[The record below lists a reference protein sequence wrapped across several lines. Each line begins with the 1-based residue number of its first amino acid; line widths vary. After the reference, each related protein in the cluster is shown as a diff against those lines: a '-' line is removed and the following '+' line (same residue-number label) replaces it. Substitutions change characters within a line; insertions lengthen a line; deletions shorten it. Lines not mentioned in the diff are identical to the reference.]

1 MAEAGFVGYISIAN
15 FVAMNTFNNPSPRFI
30 DLEMTAN
37 GPDRSLFVVANSTC
51 GRASIT
57 LWFIGLCKSK
67 PPIFL
72 YLPSSWITPCVGTA
86 GMVHD
91 AYIWGGPAY

>member
-37 GPDRSLFVVANSTC
+37 GPDRSLFVVANSTH

-67 PPIFL
+67 PSYTVFL
-72 YLPSSWITPCVGTA
+72 YSPLTEFCIQ
-86 GMVHD
+86 
-91 AYIWGGPAY
+91 

>member
-37 GPDRSLFVVANSTC
+37 GPDRSLFVVANSTH

-57 LWFIGLCKSK
+57 L
-67 PPIFL
+67 
-72 YLPSSWITPCVGTA
+72 
-86 GMVHD
+86 
-91 AYIWGGPAY
+91 